1 MAPIPN
7 QGFRRD
13 LDLLET
19 PNDIVALDN
28 LMGVGIGEDLRFI
41 QNNLRNT
48 SSIPFNN
55 VDANGFFSFQED
67 RSLQIESL
75 SSVQVGQQNETRIIV
90 NLVHPYDLKPQNTVE
105 LEGITDSG
113 VTVFNGQ
120 YAVTSVSVDSKTIR
134 LTYPNNVIVKNNIS
148 ISGVSFKHK
157 ADNIFTF
164 TQDDVINVSLA
175 ATFTVGTSST
185 TFSENTD
192 YFVTESNGINKF
204 KLSKTPSG
212 SIVGLTTI
220 TVAGLA
226 TALTPIGSDYF
237 KFVRKD
243 PVNNAQLINFIKP
256 EIQDSSGDFAY
267 LAGDDAGTINQ
278 TIDTTQSNIEAAE
291 YFTLKKY
298 RGDRTLIETNESIKY
313 EGSVVLNDPDNYI
326 ENSGTG
332 SALAP
337 GVYIGNTRAFSS
349 DNNPWD
355 KVGIALTTSS
365 DQVSIGKLSFLDG
378 SAVSGGDTPGSMV
391 IGLDNGTEGIGT
403 DLETLP
409 SNVDASSFTHKI
421 PIEVEDENGNSES
434 YYLLVTE
441 T

>member
-67 RSLQIESL
+67 KSLQIESL

-90 NLVHPYDLKPQNTVE
+90 NLVHPYDIKPQNTVE

-212 SIVGLTTI
+212 SIAGLTTI

-243 PVNNAQLINFIKP
+243 PVNNAQLVNFIKP

-267 LAGDDAGTINQ
+267 LEGDDAGTINQ

-313 EGSVVLNDPDNYI
+313 EGSVVLNDPDNY
-326 ENSGTG
+326 NQTG
-332 SALAP
+332 NLVLNQGVEGSPAP
-337 GVYIGNTRAFSS
+337 GIYIGGTRAFSS
-349 DNNPWD
+349 DNNPWRESVATGD
-355 KVGIALTTSS
+355 VDGKLTTESEE
-365 DQVSIGKLSFLDG
+365 VSIGELAFLDG
-378 SAVSGGDTPGSMV
+378 NESMV
-391 IGLDNGTEGIGT
+391 ITGIDNDVSTVSGDTA
-403 DLETLP
+403 DSL
-409 SNVDASSFTHKI
+409 THKI
-421 PIEVEDENGNSES
+421 PIQILDAATGGKETF
-434 YYLLVTE
+434 YLLVTE
-441 T
+441 N